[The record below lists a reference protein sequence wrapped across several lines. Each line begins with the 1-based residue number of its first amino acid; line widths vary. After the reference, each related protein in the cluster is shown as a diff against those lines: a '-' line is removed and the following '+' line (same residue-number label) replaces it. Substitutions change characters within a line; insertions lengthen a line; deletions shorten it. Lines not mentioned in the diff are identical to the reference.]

1 MKFLKKGVK
10 YLNQYNQT
18 NTNFTQYTN
27 FNKLMIQFNTDLP
40 EESIEFEMSQEFIEQ
55 LLVLFSLSS
64 FSYKVLI
71 KEGEHELYEI

>member
-1 MKFLKKGVK
+1 
-10 YLNQYNQT
+10 
-18 NTNFTQYTN
+18 
-27 FNKLMIQFNTDLP
+27 MIQFNTHLP

-55 LLVLFSLSS
+55 LLVSLSS